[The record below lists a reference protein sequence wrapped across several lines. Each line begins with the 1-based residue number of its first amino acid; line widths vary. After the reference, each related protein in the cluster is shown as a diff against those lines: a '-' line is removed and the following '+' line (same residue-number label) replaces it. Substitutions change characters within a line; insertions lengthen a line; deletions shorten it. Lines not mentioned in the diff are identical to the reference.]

1 MLIFIVF
8 LTNNN
13 KKGILKLKK
22 IIDSYKLENYKIIIN
37 SNIIIE
43 ETDFNFKYNLIN
55 IQDESVAL
63 LFAIHY
69 YDIHEDDFIVK
80 INCNYNLKSHSPFM
94 REIFKLNNNLTDYD
108 VISKYYFSDLIGI
121 KCKYINNINNIGNSD
136 TNINMRWELLKNQI
150 DNKKQLVLNY
160 LGIDISTSNR
170 KSIYTIY

>member
-1 MLIFIVF
+1 
-8 LTNNN
+8 
-13 KKGILKLKK
+13 
-22 IIDSYKLENYKIIIN
+22 
-37 SNIIIE
+37 
-43 ETDFNFKYNLIN
+43 
-55 IQDESVAL
+55 
-63 LFAIHY
+63 
-69 YDIHEDDFIVK
+69 
-80 INCNYNLKSHSPFM
+80 M

-136 TNINMRWELLKNQI
+136 TNINMRWELLKNEI